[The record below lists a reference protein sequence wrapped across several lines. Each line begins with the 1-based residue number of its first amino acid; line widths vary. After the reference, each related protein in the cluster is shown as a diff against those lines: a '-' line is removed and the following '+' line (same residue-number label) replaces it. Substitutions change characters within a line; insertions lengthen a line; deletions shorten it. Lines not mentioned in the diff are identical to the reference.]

1 MKFTIVAAI
10 FAAVAVADHHEG
22 VVAPAAPAP
31 APAAPAPA
39 PAAPAPAAPK
49 APMDSPKAP
58 AGKNGKKYTST
69 IYDYK
74 TYTVTD
80 CPDYVTKCPADKYKV
95 VTSTYAAYETMY
107 DADDYDSDYSSTYSS
122 AAYPVKSDYPS
133 SCSYKVKTISTTY
146 TTAYPTVYY
155 ETVTDDCYAKPT
167 YPASSAYPS
176 AYPSAYKNNSTAPE
190 KPKYYTAG
198 AGSNAAS
205 FALAAV
211 AGLAAY
217 AFA

>member
-1 MKFTIVAAI
+1 MKFTIVAAL
-10 FAAVAVADHHEG
+10 FAAVAIADNHEG

-49 APMDSPKAP
+49 APLDAPKAP
-58 AGKNGKKYTST
+58 AKDGKN
-69 IYDYK
+69 
-74 TYTVTD
+74 
-80 CPDYVTKCPADKYKV
+80 
-95 VTSTYAAYETMY
+95 
-107 DADDYDSDYSSTYSS
+107 DYSSTYSS
-122 AAYPVKSDYPS
+122 AAYPVKSDYPT
-133 SCSYKVKTISTTY
+133 SCGYKVKTISTTY

-155 ETVTDDCYAKPT
+155 ETVSDDCYAKPT

>member
-1 MKFTIVAAI
+1 MKFTIVAAL
-10 FAAVAVADHHEG
+10 FAAVAIADNHEG
-22 VVAPAAPAP
+22 VVAPAPAP

-49 APMDSPKAP
+49 APMDSPMAP
-58 AGKNGKKYTST
+58 AGKN
-69 IYDYK
+69 
-74 TYTVTD
+74 
-80 CPDYVTKCPADKYKV
+80 
-95 VTSTYAAYETMY
+95 
-107 DADDYDSDYSSTYSS
+107 DYSSTYSS
-122 AAYPVKSDYPS
+122 AAYPVKSDYP

-167 YPASSAYPS
+167 YPATSAYPS
-176 AYPSAYKNNSTAPE
+176 AYPSAYKNNSTSPE